1 MTLHG
6 SPRLHLGSQLI
17 AESDL
22 RNTSPPLKA
31 FWSSPALRLEL
42 HSSYLLDE
50 LQNFKYG
57 FFKQQ

>member
-1 MTLHG
+1 MTLHEA
-6 SPRLHLGSQLI
+6 PRRHPGCQLI

-22 RNTSPPLKA
+22 WNASPSLKA
-31 FWSSPALRLEL
+31 FWSFPALRLEL

-57 FFKQQ
+57 FFKQR